1 LREPEIGISA
11 ESTTINV
18 NNTITTAGGNL
29 NFTANTI
36 VVPETGSLNANGGTI
51 ALTGDNIQVGEG
63 RTSPEDGAKKLIQSE
78 GGELIIQP
86 RTFDQIV
93 LGDDT
98 ENNPQAL
105 EITEEELSTLSNN
118 FNQIEIILESG
129 DIFIDGAEQE
139 NFAVEFLS
147 PVTIEARNG
156 SIISSSRS
164 LRGSENASITLNTS
178 NNIEFENR
186 ITVDRNIDEGLA
198 ISLNATGDNSQ
209 IITDTIITNGGDAE
223 ITVGNTTSANGATI
237 QLGDLRTNST
247 DGQGQTSFG
256 GNLTLNAL
264 GSNSLIETP
273 GMFIATRGG
282 NIEFNAP
289 DGNIIIRGIREV
301 FDFDFDGRID
311 FDDRIDFAGDVTI
324 RSSRVTQINN
334 EISANSITTDA
345 GGITEL
351 NANITTTNNQ
361 IYNDAVTLTNNVILN
376 SSAGN
381 GNIEFNSTLNGNSN
395 LQLNSGSGTI
405 TLGEVGDQN
414 PLSSLTLNTTGQ
426 TNLGGNINVGELN
439 INQPNIQ
446 LTSDVIIDVS
456 TGTTGIDFGG
466 GTVNGNFNLEL
477 IAGDNNII
485 LGTVGENQP
494 LSSLIA
500 NSSGLTTLEGNITTS
515 GIDGVNF
522 SDVTELNLINN
533 INIDTSLGNG
543 VINLDGGIIDGDFN
557 LNLNAGS
564 GEISLGQVG
573 SNTPLNLL
581 NIPTAGS
588 VNLNGNLTTAENI
601 DAGSGEI
608 SLGQV
613 GSNTPL
619 NLLNIPTAGSVNL
632 NGNLTTAENI
642 DFTNVIGGT
651 QLNADITITSNNG
664 NISFNGSPILG
675 EGNTL
680 TLDTQNEVSLDNVG
694 SQGEEIGG
702 LIVENAE
709 TVNLF
714 GNIFTDGG
722 IRFPTVTTINLNGDL
737 ITLET
742 DSDNGNIDFSNT
754 LVTGDSQLTI
764 NAGTGNIAL
773 GQVGTETNELGGLTI
788 ESATDINLS
797 GDIFT
802 NGGLDFSGTETV
814 NLNVAEVRLQTRSDN
829 GDINLSNTLVTGNS
843 ELTLNAGEAGEI
855 SLENVGN
862 LNQPLESLILES
874 AANVNLSG
882 SIFTNGDLDFS
893 GVPTVSL
900 LGTDVVLQTL
910 GNSGIVNLANSSINA
925 AGEGLRNLTINTE
938 NGQVD
943 LGAVGNQ
950 NPISS
955 LTINSA
961 GQTNL
966 NGNITTSG
974 TVNFSEASNVNLTSD
989 IVIDSSL
996 GNGNIDFNGGNI
1008 DGNFDLDLNANSGN
1022 ITLGTVGNNIPL
1034 NNLTVLTSSLIE
1046 LGGNLTVEN
1055 LVDFSQVTGTIQLN
1069 TTETIIT
1076 SNTDSIL
1083 FNNSSITGAGNRLT
1097 LSATNQISLNNIGS
1111 NGEELGEASFQEAN
1125 IINLSGAVFTNN
1137 GLDFS
1142 SAEIVNLND
1151 AVTLETDSDNG
1162 NINLSNVVVEGAG
1175 RLTINA
1181 GEGNVELETMGE
1193 NIPLSALTVNTKGET
1208 NLGGNITTSGTVNF
1222 SEASNVNLTS
1232 DIVIDSSLGNGNID
1246 FNGGNIDG
1254 NFDLDLNANSGNIT
1268 LGTVGSNIP
1277 LNDLTVNSTGTTSLN
1292 GTVNTES
1299 LVTNAGGITQIN
1311 GNITTTGVLGQTY
1324 GDRLIILNNLILT
1337 GDKINFR
1344 EPVSGNNFDL
1354 TLQPFNLNR
1363 SISLGNTVNFA
1374 NSLNLTETELNLF
1387 QNGFNSLTIGSA
1399 ETGQINILGN
1409 ISFNDP
1415 VTGLNLG

>member
-1 LREPEIGISA
+1 
-11 ESTTINV
+11 
-18 NNTITTAGGNL
+18 
-29 NFTANTI
+29 
-36 VVPETGSLNANGGTI
+36 
-51 ALTGDNIQVGEG
+51 
-63 RTSPEDGAKKLIQSE
+63 
-78 GGELIIQP
+78 
-86 RTFDQIV
+86 
-93 LGDDT
+93 
-98 ENNPQAL
+98 
-105 EITEEELSTLSNN
+105 
-118 FNQIEIILESG
+118 
-129 DIFIDGAEQE
+129 
-139 NFAVEFLS
+139 
-147 PVTIEARNG
+147 
-156 SIISSSRS
+156 
-164 LRGSENASITLNTS
+164 
-178 NNIEFENR
+178 
-186 ITVDRNIDEGLA
+186 
-198 ISLNATGDNSQ
+198 
-209 IITDTIITNGGDAE
+209 
-223 ITVGNTTSANGATI
+223 
-237 QLGDLRTNST
+237 
-247 DGQGQTSFG
+247 
-256 GNLTLNAL
+256 
-264 GSNSLIETP
+264 
-273 GMFIATRGG
+273 
-282 NIEFNAP
+282 
-289 DGNIIIRGIREV
+289 
-301 FDFDFDGRID
+301 
-311 FDDRIDFAGDVTI
+311 
-324 RSSRVTQINN
+324 
-334 EISANSITTDA
+334 
-345 GGITEL
+345 
-351 NANITTTNNQ
+351 
-361 IYNDAVTLTNNVILN
+361 
-376 SSAGN
+376 
-381 GNIEFNSTLNGNSN
+381 
-395 LQLNSGSGTI
+395 
-405 TLGEVGDQN
+405 
-414 PLSSLTLNTTGQ
+414 
-426 TNLGGNINVGELN
+426 
-439 INQPNIQ
+439 
-446 LTSDVIIDVS
+446 
-456 TGTTGIDFGG
+456 
-466 GTVNGNFNLEL
+466 
-477 IAGDNNII
+477 
-485 LGTVGENQP
+485 
-494 LSSLIA
+494 
-500 NSSGLTTLEGNITTS
+500 
-515 GIDGVNF
+515 
-522 SDVTELNLINN
+522 
-533 INIDTSLGNG
+533 
-543 VINLDGGIIDGDFN
+543 
-557 LNLNAGS
+557 
-564 GEISLGQVG
+564 
-573 SNTPLNLL
+573 
-581 NIPTAGS
+581 
-588 VNLNGNLTTAENI
+588 
-601 DAGSGEI
+601 
-608 SLGQV
+608 
-613 GSNTPL
+613 
-619 NLLNIPTAGSVNL
+619 
-632 NGNLTTAENI
+632 
-642 DFTNVIGGT
+642 
-651 QLNADITITSNNG
+651 
-664 NISFNGSPILG
+664 
-675 EGNTL
+675 
-680 TLDTQNEVSLDNVG
+680 
-694 SQGEEIGG
+694 
-702 LIVENAE
+702 
-709 TVNLF
+709 
-714 GNIFTDGG
+714 
-722 IRFPTVTTINLNGDL
+722 
-737 ITLET
+737 
-742 DSDNGNIDFSNT
+742 
-754 LVTGDSQLTI
+754 
-764 NAGTGNIAL
+764 
-773 GQVGTETNELGGLTI
+773 
-788 ESATDINLS
+788 
-797 GDIFT
+797 
-802 NGGLDFSGTETV
+802 
-814 NLNVAEVRLQTRSDN
+814 
-829 GDINLSNTLVTGNS
+829 
-843 ELTLNAGEAGEI
+843 
-855 SLENVGN
+855 
-862 LNQPLESLILES
+862 
-874 AANVNLSG
+874 
-882 SIFTNGDLDFS
+882 
-893 GVPTVSL
+893 
-900 LGTDVVLQTL
+900 VLQTL